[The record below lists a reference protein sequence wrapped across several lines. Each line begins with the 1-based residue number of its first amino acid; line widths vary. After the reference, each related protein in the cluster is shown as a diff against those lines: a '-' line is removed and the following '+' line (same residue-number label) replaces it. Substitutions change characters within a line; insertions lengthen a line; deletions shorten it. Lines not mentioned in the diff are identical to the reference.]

1 MEGKMRVND
10 FTSLCKE
17 DVIYFR
23 KKRYTLYGV
32 KYEMVFLDSLDYFKY
47 EIKEII
53 LLPIG
58 RIALTVERIES

>member
-1 MEGKMRVND
+1 MLIDD

-23 KKRYTLYGV
+23 KKRYTIYGV
-32 KYEMVFLDSLDYFKY
+32 KYEMIFLDPLDYFKY

>member
-1 MEGKMRVND
+1 MVVND

-32 KYEMVFLDSLDYFKY
+32 KYDMLFLKPLDYLKY
-47 EIKEII
+47 EVKEII
-53 LLPIG
+53 LLPTG